1 MKTMPKNVD
10 AAPRLPLTTP
20 SRRALDALRALR
32 TTTRDA
38 AWERVRGR
46 ARSGVETVDGTVA
59 RALVRGA
66 ARVFMRRRRATV
78 EDEEKAEARGTRRD
92 DAEDDDVR
100 YVYEYRN
107 IAWKREREYSII
119 ALRLFRRRWCARAR
133 RAKNNPN
140 ANRLTAERLSL
151 VRAQNRG

>member
-107 IAWKREREYSII
+107 IAWKRERVFHYRVAII
-119 ALRLFRRRWCARAR
+119 SSSMVCASATR
-133 RAKNNPN
+133 
-140 ANRLTAERLSL
+140 EE
-151 VRAQNRG
+151 